1 MNGPGNKG
9 RDEFRTA
16 VTTTVVL
23 VAGLTLV
30 VIFVGLFTGI
40 ILDRVF
46 NSKPLFTVILIIA
59 SVPATIL
66 LTLRVVKMAT
76 RRIQPGKQ
84 VDKPKEDL
92 IGGKDD

>member
-1 MNGPGNKG
+1 MNGPGNEG

-30 VIFVGLFTGI
+30 VIFVGLFAGI
-40 ILDRVF
+40 LLDRVF
-46 NSKPLFTVILIIA
+46 NSKPLFTVVLIIA
-59 SVPATIL
+59 SVPVTIL
-66 LTLRVVKMAT
+66 LTLRVVKIAT
-76 RRIQPGKQ
+76 RRIQTGKQ
-84 VDKPKEDL
+84 GDKPKEDL